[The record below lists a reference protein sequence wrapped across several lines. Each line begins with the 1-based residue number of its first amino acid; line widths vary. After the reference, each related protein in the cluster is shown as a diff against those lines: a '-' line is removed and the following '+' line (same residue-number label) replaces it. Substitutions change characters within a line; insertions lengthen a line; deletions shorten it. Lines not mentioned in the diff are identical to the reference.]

1 MCESLFISLPDV
13 EESAGIPPI
22 KLEKQISSMDIN
34 LFAKID
40 AQHANLL
47 SLGKRCSLP
56 PMIIARSVPILPH
69 YAPIPDDVIKANTFG
84 ETWNLNNIWARKKAF
99 TELTDPNHNQK
110 YHEVMTSDFEQL
122 YPDELESFSSIS
134 NMYLDAHAKKKI
146 EFLTPI
152 RVGYRSLYIHKRDL
166 RKLTTNK
173 SYDELAKELDK
184 INEQLTHYKKQAS
197 TQLSLPEGT
206 NHRLVLA
213 CELNSDPEW
222 SEATQQDIQNF
233 LIRDKMLTEKEA
245 IAIAYIITRKKIGR
259 PKKQE

>member
-1 MCESLFISLPDV
+1 
-13 EESAGIPPI
+13 
-22 KLEKQISSMDIN
+22 
-34 LFAKID
+34 
-40 AQHANLL
+40 
-47 SLGKRCSLP
+47 
-56 PMIIARSVPILPH
+56 
-69 YAPIPDDVIKANTFG
+69 
-84 ETWNLNNIWARKKAF
+84 
-99 TELTDPNHNQK
+99 
-110 YHEVMTSDFEQL
+110 
-122 YPDELESFSSIS
+122 
-134 NMYLDAHAKKKI
+134 MYLDAHAKKKI